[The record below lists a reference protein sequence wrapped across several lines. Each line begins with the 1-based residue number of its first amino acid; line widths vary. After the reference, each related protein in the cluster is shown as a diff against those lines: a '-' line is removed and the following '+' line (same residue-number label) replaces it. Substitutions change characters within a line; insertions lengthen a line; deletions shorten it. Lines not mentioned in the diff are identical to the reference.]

1 MTNYNELR
9 LVPNYND
16 WIEKMEEY
24 KTNNKKWLELLSDLT
39 DTAAFLDAKEM
50 ESNADLIR
58 TAIDLLKYL
67 NPECHATVS
76 EFEWKR
82 RMKNE

>member
-1 MTNYNELR
+1 MT
-9 LVPNYND
+9 D
-16 WIEKMEEY
+16 WHKLMEEY
-24 KTNNKKWLELLSDLT
+24 KTDNKKWLELLDELSDI
-39 DTAAFLDAKEM
+39 AAFLDKKEM
-50 ESNADLIR
+50 EANADIIR

-82 RMKNE
+82 RMKKR

>member
-1 MTNYNELR
+1 
-9 LVPNYND
+9 
-16 WIEKMEEY
+16 MEEY
-24 KTNNKKWLELLSDLT
+24 KTNNKKWLGLLNELSDI
-39 DTAAFLDAKEM
+39 AALLDAKEM
-50 ESNADLIR
+50 ESNADVIR

-82 RMKNE
+82 RMKND

>member
-1 MTNYNELR
+1 MT
-9 LVPNYND
+9 D
-16 WIEKMEEY
+16 WHKLMEEY
-24 KTNNKKWLELLSDLT
+24 KTNNHKWFELLNDLSDI
-39 DTAAFLDAKEM
+39 ASFLDTKEM
-50 ESNADLIR
+50 EANADVIR

-82 RMKNE
+82 RMKHE

>member
-1 MTNYNELR
+1 M
-9 LVPNYND
+9 ND
-16 WIEKMEEY
+16 WHRLMDEY
-24 KTNNKKWLELLSDLT
+24 KTNNEKWLGLLNDLSDI
-39 DTAAFLDAKEM
+39 ASFLDIKEM
-50 ESNADLIR
+50 NANADIIR

-82 RMKNE
+82 RMKND

>member
-1 MTNYNELR
+1 MT
-9 LVPNYND
+9 D
-16 WIEKMEEY
+16 WYKQMEEY
-24 KTNNKKWLELLSDLT
+24 KTDNVKWLELLNELSDI
-39 DTAAFLDAKEM
+39 ASFLDTKEM
-50 ESNADLIR
+50 ESNADVIR

-82 RMKNE
+82 RMKQEAEND

>member
-1 MTNYNELR
+1 MA
-9 LVPNYND
+9 D
-16 WIEKMEEY
+16 WHKQMEEY
-24 KTNNKKWLELLSDLT
+24 KTDNVKWLELLNDLSDI
-39 DTAAFLDAKEM
+39 ASFLDTKEM
-50 ESNADLIR
+50 EANADVIR

-82 RMKNE
+82 RMKHE